1 MSLLEVLGAPNYAKM
16 SLTNYHENRGIRMLR
31 IAICDDDALSVV
43 DIKNLIES
51 WSVELAAKL
60 EIDTF
65 DNGDSLLRAS
75 DISRYD
81 IIFLDIVMPLL
92 NGIDTAKEL
101 RDQDKSVKIVFLTS
115 STEFALQSYS
125 VKATDYCI
133 KPITYQKL
141 SEVMDDCTVMI
152 NQEPEYLT
160 LKTVG
165 GFQKIYLHEIE
176 YVEAQNKRVFF
187 FLRSGQEI
195 EILQPLYTF
204 ENVLTVSKGFFKC
217 HRSYLVYMS
226 NVDYFNAVEI
236 KTKAGR
242 RVPIARGYGKAFQD
256 AYFSAMFNE

>member
-1 MSLLEVLGAPNYAKM
+1 MPLSTVPDSSTYAKL
-16 SLTNYHENRGIRMLR
+16 SLANHHENRGVVMLR
-31 IAICDDDALSVV
+31 IAICDDDAESVA
-43 DIKNLIES
+43 DIKHLLES
-51 WSVELAAKL
+51 WSVELSAQL
-60 EIDTF
+60 DIDTF

-75 DISRYD
+75 DVSHYD

-101 RDQDKSVKIVFLTS
+101 RDRDKSVKLIFLTS
-115 STEFALQSYS
+115 SPEFALQSYS

-141 SEVMDDCTVMI
+141 SEVMNDCAAMI
-152 NQEPEYLT
+152 DHEPEYLT

-204 ENVLTVSKGFFKC
+204 ENVLTVIKGFFKC
-217 HRSYLVYMS
+217 HRSYLVYLP
-226 NVDYFNAVEI
+226 NVDYFNAAEI

-256 AYFSAMFNE
+256 AYFAVMFED